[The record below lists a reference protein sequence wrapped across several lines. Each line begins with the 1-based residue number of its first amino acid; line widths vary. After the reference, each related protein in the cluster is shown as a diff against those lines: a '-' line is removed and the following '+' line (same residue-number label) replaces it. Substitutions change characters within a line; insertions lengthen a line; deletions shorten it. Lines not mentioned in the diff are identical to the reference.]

1 MSYEQLAEALAFCG
15 NSLLS
20 PMTQT
25 SSIGL
30 DPSFWRNFPA
40 FDDERVAA
48 ATEGLAQWTKR
59 FGEST
64 EGNGADPALACAVE
78 YTRLFVGPPSAAAAP
93 WETMHRAHGDAAKE
107 VTVGFGDSTFEMRSL
122 LRDLGLELSNKNCQY
137 EDHMGI
143 ELMYLS
149 ELCRRRAA
157 GGECVGEPWSDERIA
172 EFVHNHPLA
181 WIDAFAAKVREA
193 APDGYFECLLALVKA
208 LLEVVSSESAS
219 RL

>member
-1 MSYEQLAEALAFCG
+1 MSDEQLAEALAFCG

-64 EGNGADPALACAVE
+64 EGKVLI
-78 YTRLFVGPPSAAAAP
+78 RLWRAP
-93 WETMHRAHGDAAKE
+93 LSIRGCSWGRHRRPRRHGKLCIARTA
-107 VTVGFGDSTFEMRSL
+107 M
-122 LRDLGLELSNKNCQY
+122 LRK
-137 EDHMGI
+137 
-143 ELMYLS
+143 
-149 ELCRRRAA
+149 R
-157 GGECVGEPWSDERIA
+157 
-172 EFVHNHPLA
+172 
-181 WIDAFAAKVREA
+181 
-193 APDGYFECLLALVKA
+193 
-208 LLEVVSSESAS
+208 
-219 RL
+219 

>member
-1 MSYEQLAEALAFCG
+1 MSYEQLAEAFAFCG
-15 NSLLS
+15 NSLLA

-25 SSIGL
+25 SSVGL
-30 DPSFWRNFPA
+30 DPSFWRNFPT

-48 ATEGLAQWTKR
+48 ATEGLAQWA
-59 FGEST
+59 
-64 EGNGADPALACAVE
+64 EGFVEGAERNGADPALICAVE
-78 YTRLFVGPPSAAAAP
+78 YTQLFVGPPSPAAAP
-93 WETMHRAHGDAAKE
+93 WETMHRAHGDAVRE
-107 VTVGFGDSTFEMRSL
+107 VNVGFGDSTFEMRSL
-122 LRDLGLELSNKNCQY
+122 LRELGLELSNENRQY

-157 GGECVGEPWSDERIA
+157 GGEYVGEPWSDERIA

-181 WIDAFAAKVREA
+181 WIDAFASKVREA
-193 APDGYFECLLALVKA
+193 APDGYFERLLALIKA
-208 LLEVVSSESAS
+208 LLEAIPSESAS

>member
-59 FGEST
+59 FGEGT
-64 EGNGADPALACAVE
+64 EGKDRKS
-78 YTRLFVGPPSAAAAP
+78 TRLNSSHVSEPRMPS
-93 WETMHRAHGDAAKE
+93 
-107 VTVGFGDSTFEMRSL
+107 
-122 LRDLGLELSNKNCQY
+122 
-137 EDHMGI
+137 
-143 ELMYLS
+143 
-149 ELCRRRAA
+149 
-157 GGECVGEPWSDERIA
+157 
-172 EFVHNHPLA
+172 
-181 WIDAFAAKVREA
+181 
-193 APDGYFECLLALVKA
+193 
-208 LLEVVSSESAS
+208 SA
-219 RL
+219 